1 MTLQHL
7 RSSTAN
13 KRPTPA
19 AMSDG
24 QLAMNTNL
32 ASPGLFLKD
41 SNGDL
46 VKIGP
51 VHVGTTAPNAT
62 PAVGGQAGNSKGE
75 QWLDTTGGV
84 YVFKIYDGTAW
95 RSETGTFV
103 DVNGDTMTG
112 ALGIIAGSAA
122 APSLFFSGDT
132 NTGIYS
138 PGADQ
143 VAVATNGTGRLFV
156 DATGNVGVGTS
167 GPSTYVQDNGLAVYR
182 NANNSQPNF
191 NVINA
196 STLGS
201 AASVL
206 QVLSGGGGGGSCLIT
221 ATSSGWGDYGILK
234 NASTVIESQ
243 TNWLSFG
250 APSGFIFGT
259 GASPYAEKLRI
270 TSAGLVGIGT
280 SSPGN
285 TAGFGQQLQLT
296 GNLPCIT
303 IDNTGTGANK
313 YSLGVNGSGAFGVWD
328 NTASAFRMY
337 INSSGSVG
345 IGSTSPQG
353 LCDVAGSNGR
363 LVLANGNTS
372 GGMKITATNA
382 AYSANGYLAFEGYST
397 EYGRFDTSGRLL
409 VGTST
414 SVSAG
419 AWVNGATTQAAFGHQ
434 VAGVNWNE
442 GSVGLFSYETAAN
455 AAPQISFN
463 KSNSNTLGTF
473 GTALGASTDIGSIV
487 FSGSDGTKFV
497 PGALIAAEVDGTSGA
512 NDMPG
517 RLVFS
522 TTADGASATT
532 ERMRITSAGLVG
544 IGTSS
549 PGAQLQVT
557 APSAGRSYSSSVLDF
572 SNIHLD
578 GITAGTTTSALT
590 FSSGSGGGAAIAFS
604 RGGSFQTEMSFWT
617 CSTNVAN
624 SATQRMVIDSAGSVG
639 IGTTSPNALL
649 DVRSATAWV
658 GDGTTDAFLQFN
670 QSATA
675 ANRWHI
681 GAGSSNALSF
691 YKGTYGTGVETARID
706 SSGRLL
712 VGTSTAGTAKVSI
725 QGATG
730 NSTYTVEG
738 LSVAVGGDT
747 VNPNGRGVV
756 AEFGAGGVADGA
768 ATYGATINLGAS
780 SVGQFGIRIVP
791 GSAFAISDY
800 YPGGAYVGAANP
812 PTERMR
818 INTVGNLLV
827 GRTGTDGAALI
838 QAPASS
844 TVPSYGSA
852 TGVSTAITH
861 FEFRNSNGLVGTIST
876 NASATAYNTSSDY
889 RLKENVIPVSDGI
902 VRLQQLKPSRFNFI
916 ADSDQ
921 TVDGFIAH
929 EVQAV
934 VPECVTGEKD
944 AVDEDGNPV
953 YQGIDQSKLVPLL
966 TAALQE
972 AIAKIETLE
981 ARLTTAGI
989 E

>member
-1 MTLQHL
+1 MALQHL

-19 AMSDG
+19 VMSDG

-62 PAVGGQAGNSKGE
+62 PGAGGQAGNSKGE

-122 APSLFFSGDT
+122 SPGLFFSGDT
-132 NTGIYS
+132 NSGLYS

-143 VAVATNGTGRLFV
+143 VAVATNGTGRLV
-156 DATGNVGVGTS
+156 IDANGTVTCTSAQPTDGSIRISNTTTRAPGNKYGIRFADSASETNAAIYAEQASS
-167 GPSTYVQDNGLAVYR
+167 GN
-182 NANNSQPNF
+182 
-191 NVINA
+191 NA
-196 STLGS
+196 SALVFGTNDGTGGGVLTS
-201 AASVL
+201 AA
-206 QVLSGGGGGGSCLIT
+206 
-221 ATSSGWGDYGILK
+221 
-234 NASTVIESQ
+234 ER
-243 TNWLSFG
+243 
-250 APSGFIFGT
+250 
-259 GASPYAEKLRI
+259 LRI
-270 TSAGLVGIGT
+270 TSAGLVGIGNSAPNYQLHVT
-280 SSPGN
+280 TDFAVGAS
-285 TAGFGQQLQLT
+285 GFNQQLT
-296 GNLPCIT
+296 FSNDT
-303 IDNTGTGANK
+303 IQSLLLGTG
-313 YSLGVNGSGAFGVWD
+313 Y
-328 NTASAFRMY
+328 
-337 INSSGSVG
+337 
-345 IGSTSPQG
+345 
-353 LCDVAGSNGR
+353 
-363 LVLANGNTS
+363 
-372 GGMKITATNA
+372 
-382 AYSANGYLAFEGYST
+382 
-397 EYGRFDTSGRLL
+397 
-409 VGTST
+409 
-414 SVSAG
+414 
-419 AWVNGATTQAAFGHQ
+419 
-434 VAGVNWNE
+434 
-442 GSVGLFSYETAAN
+442 
-455 AAPQISFN
+455 
-463 KSNSNTLGTF
+463 
-473 GTALGASTDIGSIV
+473 TALKLNPLGG
-487 FSGSDGTKFV
+487 
-497 PGALIAAEVDGTSGA
+497 
-512 NDMPG
+512 N
-517 RLVFS
+517 
-522 TTADGASATT
+522 
-532 ERMRITSAGLVG
+532 VG
-544 IGTSS
+544 IGTS
-549 PGAQLQVT
+549 
-557 APSAGRSYSSSVLDF
+557 
-572 SNIHLD
+572 
-578 GITAGTTTSALT
+578 
-590 FSSGSGGGAAIAFS
+590 
-604 RGGSFQTEMSFWT
+604 
-617 CSTNVAN
+617 
-624 SATQRMVIDSAGSVG
+624 
-639 IGTTSPNALL
+639 SPNALL

-681 GAGSSNALSF
+681 GAGSANAFIF

-712 VGTSTAGTAKVSI
+712 VGTSSARSNFFNLSLYSPGI
-725 QGATG
+725 QLEGATDQG
-730 NSTYTVEG
+730 RIASIVGSAATG
-738 LSVAVGGDT
+738 AGGILILGSQKSGAVGGNT
-747 VNPNGRGVV
+747 AVTNGGELGIVSFQGNDGT
-756 AEFGAGGVADGA
+756 EFVEAASIAAYVDGTPGANDMPGRIVLATTADGA
-768 ATYGATINLGAS
+768 S
-780 SVGQFGIRIVP
+780 S
-791 GSAFAISDY
+791 
-800 YPGGAYVGAANP
+800 

-818 INTVGNLLV
+818 INNAGNLLV

-889 RLKENVIPVSDGI
+889 RLKENVSPVSDGI

-944 AVDEDGNPV
+944 AVDDDGNPI

-972 AIAKIETLE
+972 AVARIEQLE
-981 ARLTTAGI
+981 AAVTALQQ
-989 E
+989 

>member
-46 VKIGP
+46 VKVGP

-122 APSLFFSGDT
+122 APGVFFSGDT

-143 VAVATNGTGRLFV
+143 VAVATNGTGRLFIASDGKV
-156 DATGNVGVGTS
+156 AVNTTPTYWLQVVAPAGAQNIFLAGQTGVSNGYQID
-167 GPSTYVQDNGLAVYR
+167 ST
-182 NANNSQPNF
+182 
-191 NVINA
+191 
-196 STLGS
+196 GS
-201 AASVL
+201 AITHIWNTA
-206 QVLSGGGGGGSCLIT
+206 GGERVRLT
-221 ATSSGWGDYGILK
+221 D
-234 NASTVIESQ
+234 
-243 TNWLSFG
+243 
-250 APSGFIFGT
+250 
-259 GASPYAEKLRI
+259 
-270 TSAGLVGIGT
+270 AGLVGIGT
-280 SSPGN
+280 SAPGTLTHLRGTN
-285 TAGFGQQLQLT
+285 ATTNFTINNPSGLFTLQDTSSSAGAGAKIAFGASYDGTNSLGQAIVGASKESGTGSGADQYRSSLVFHTSNYASGVRETMRLDPDGRVGIGTSAPNEALHIASGGARISSSLIGGGASSLGLDYESSNARFISYGPDVSTQTGFIFLT
-296 GNLPCIT
+296 GN
-303 IDNTGTGANK
+303 
-313 YSLGVNGSGAFGVWD
+313 S
-328 NTASAFRMY
+328 TASTT
-337 INSSGSVG
+337 IE
-345 IGSTSPQG
+345 
-353 LCDVAGSNGR
+353 R
-363 LVLANGNTS
+363 LR
-372 GGMKITATNA
+372 ITA
-382 AYSANGYLAFEGYST
+382 
-397 EYGRFDTSGRLL
+397 
-409 VGTST
+409 
-414 SVSAG
+414 AG
-419 AWVNGATTQAAFGHQ
+419 N
-434 VAGVNWNE
+434 
-442 GSVGLFSYETAAN
+442 
-455 AAPQISFN
+455 
-463 KSNSNTLGTF
+463 
-473 GTALGASTDIGSIV
+473 
-487 FSGSDGTKFV
+487 
-497 PGALIAAEVDGTSGA
+497 
-512 NDMPG
+512 
-517 RLVFS
+517 
-522 TTADGASATT
+522 
-532 ERMRITSAGLVG
+532 VG

-549 PGAQLQVT
+549 PQAQLQVA

-578 GITAGTTTSALT
+578 GITAGTVTSALT

-681 GAGSSNALSF
+681 GAGSGNALIF
-691 YKGTYGTGVETARID
+691 YKGTYGTGVETTRLD
-706 SSGRLL
+706 SSGKLL
-712 VGTSTAGTAKVSI
+712 IGTSTAGTAKVSI

-730 NSTYTVEG
+730 NSTYAVEG

-768 ATYGATINLGAS
+768 ATHGATINLGAS
-780 SVGQFGIRIVP
+780 SVGLFGIRIIP

-818 INTVGNLLV
+818 INNVGNLLV

-981 ARLTTAGI
+981 ARLTAAGI

>member
-46 VKIGP
+46 VKVGP

-62 PAVGGQAGNSKGE
+62 PAAGGQAGNSKGE

-122 APSLFFSGDT
+122 APGVFFSGDT

-143 VAVATNGTGRLFV
+143 VAVATNGTGRLFI
-156 DATGNVGVGTS
+156 DASGNIGVGVT
-167 GPSTYVQDNGLAVYR
+167 P
-182 NANNSQPNF
+182 
-191 NVINA
+191 I
-196 STLGS
+196 
-201 AASVL
+201 
-206 QVLSGGGGGGSCLIT
+206 
-221 ATSSGWGDYGILK
+221 
-234 NASTVIESQ
+234 
-243 TNWLSFG
+243 
-250 APSGFIFGT
+250 
-259 GASPYAEKLRI
+259 
-270 TSAGLVGIGT
+270 
-280 SSPGN
+280 
-285 TAGFGQQLQLT
+285 
-296 GNLPCIT
+296 
-303 IDNTGTGANK
+303 
-313 YSLGVNGSGAFGVWD
+313 
-328 NTASAFRMY
+328 
-337 INSSGSVG
+337 
-345 IGSTSPQG
+345 
-353 LCDVAGSNGR
+353 DVAGYNSIQIGDTNGAFFDCFTGATHEAR
-363 LVLANGNTS
+363 ILSLPGDLRINQITS
-372 GGMKITATNA
+372 GSLGLYTN
-382 AYSANGYLAFEGYST
+382 N
-397 EYGRFDTSGRLL
+397 
-409 VGTST
+409 
-414 SVSAG
+414 
-419 AWVNGATTQAAFGHQ
+419 
-434 VAGVNWNE
+434 
-442 GSVGLFSYETAAN
+442 
-455 AAPQISFN
+455 
-463 KSNSNTLGTF
+463 
-473 GTALGASTDIGSIV
+473 
-487 FSGSDGTKFV
+487 
-497 PGALIAAEVDGTSGA
+497 
-512 NDMPG
+512 
-517 RLVFS
+517 
-522 TTADGASATT
+522 T
-532 ERMRITSAGLVG
+532 ERLRITSAGLVG

-549 PGAQLQVT
+549 PGAQLQVA

-578 GITAGTTTSALT
+578 GITAGTVTSALT

-681 GAGSSNALSF
+681 GAGSGNALIF
-691 YKGTYGTGVETARID
+691 YKGTYGTGVETTRLD
-706 SSGRLL
+706 SSGKLL
-712 VGTSTAGTAKVSI
+712 IGTSTAGTAKVSI

-730 NSTYTVEG
+730 NSTYAVEG

-768 ATYGATINLGAS
+768 ATHGATINLGAS
-780 SVGQFGIRIVP
+780 SVGLFGIRIIP

-818 INTVGNLLV
+818 INNVGNLLV

-981 ARLTTAGI
+981 ARLTAAGI